1 MALTGTRNQGSIPER
16 EPEKRLP
23 RVRPAAGAQIAQSS
37 PMEAAKSNS
46 NPFSAGGIWNGQY
59 PNPLMSIHWRTSLVT
74 CVDARCCLASISRAD
89 GGKELEAQ

>member
-1 MALTGTRNQGSIPER
+1 MAFTGTRNQGSIPER

-59 PNPLMSIHWRTSLVT
+59 PNPLMSIHWRTSLVNVLT
-74 CVDARCCLASISRAD
+74 PDVASKASVDRL
-89 GGKELEAQ
+89 

>member
-37 PMEAAKSNS
+37 LMEAAKSNS

-59 PNPLMSIHWRTSLVT
+59 PNPLMSIHWRTSLV
-74 CVDARCCLASISRAD
+74 I
-89 GGKELEAQ
+89 